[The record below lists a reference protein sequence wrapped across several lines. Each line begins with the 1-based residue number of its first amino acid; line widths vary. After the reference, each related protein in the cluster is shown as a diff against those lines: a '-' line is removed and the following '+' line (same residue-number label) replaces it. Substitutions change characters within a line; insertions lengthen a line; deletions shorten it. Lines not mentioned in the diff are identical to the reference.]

1 MKKRSTVKSAFF
13 CLRTS
18 IGLFVALAGVFLALF
33 ATANPSIGG
42 LGFGGFTNA
51 SVQVNSNT
59 ESAKWGPLV
68 WLEQKVTA
76 NDGTANSYFGSAA
89 ALNGSTALIGA
100 DGDNSFQGAAYLFAK
115 SNGSWSEG
123 QKLTAS
129 DGLPGDEFGYRVVLA
144 DNTLL
149 VGAFTATVGGVV
161 SQGAAYVFTQSNG
174 TWSESQKLIASD
186 GGLFDNFGASVAL
199 DGSTLVVGANG
210 ATVGSNPAQGAVYV
224 FTESNGTWTQTQK
237 LTAND
242 GTAYDNFGLSVAL
255 KGSTILVGSPRA
267 AIGANAGQGAL
278 YVFTESNGTWS
289 QTQKLTAS
297 DGATNDSFGES
308 VALEGSTALIGAYNA
323 TINGHT
329 WQGAAYIFT
338 ESNGSWSEGQKL
350 TASDGTAGAN
360 FGNAVTLNGS
370 TALIGADAS
379 TVGSNTYQ
387 GKAYLFTESGGNWS
401 QSDTFIASD
410 GAVDDYFG
418 AALAWDGT
426 AALISTPH
434 PTIGGNSWQ
443 GAAYFYEQSP
453 IPTPTP
459 TPTPTPNPTPTP
471 SATPTPTPTPGA
483 IQLSASERRVQGRH
497 TVDLSWNGA
506 TSANIDVFRNGT
518 LIATVSNTGTYTDS
532 IGVRGGNVRYT
543 YKVCEAATQNCSN
556 EVIVRFGGPPL

>member
-1 MKKRSTVKSAFF
+1 MKKKFTSQSAFPNV
-13 CLRTS
+13 CVL
-18 IGLFVALAGVFLALF
+18 IGLFIFLAFL
-33 ATANPSIGG
+33 IG
-42 LGFGGFTNA
+42 LGVLFKA
-51 SVQVNSNT
+51 SAEINPNGKFVRRSPVT
-59 ESAKWGPLV
+59 

-76 NDGTANSYFGSAA
+76 SDGMANSYFGSAA

-100 DGDNSFQGAAYLFAK
+100 DGDNSFQGAAYLFTN

-123 QKLTAS
+123 QKLIAS
-129 DGLPGDEFGYRVVLA
+129 DGLAGDEFGYRVALA
-144 DNTLL
+144 DDTLL
-149 VGAFTATVGGVV
+149 VGAFTATVGGVA

-174 TWSESQKLIASD
+174 TWSESQKLTASD

-210 ATVGSNPAQGAVYV
+210 ATVGGNAAQGAVYV

-242 GTAYDNFGLSVAL
+242 GAAYDNFGLSVAL
-255 KGSTILVGSPRA
+255 KGSTILIGSPVA
-267 AIGANAGQGAL
+267 AIGGNAGQGAL
-278 YVFTESNGTWS
+278 YVFTESNGTWT

-297 DGATNDSFGES
+297 DGATNENFGES

-323 TINGHT
+323 TINGHQ
-329 WQGAAYIFT
+329 WQGAAYVFT
-338 ESNGSWSEGQKL
+338 ESNGNWTEGQKL

-360 FGNAVTLNGS
+360 FGNAVALNGS

-379 TVGSNTYQ
+379 TVGGNTYQ

-426 AALISTPH
+426 TALISTPH
-434 PTIGGNSWQ
+434 PTIGGNTWQ

-453 IPTPTP
+453 TSSPT
-459 TPTPTPNPTPTP
+459 PTPTP
-471 SATPTPTPTPGA
+471 SATPSVTPRPTPTPRPRPTPY
-483 IQLSASERRVQGRH
+483 SRPTPR
-497 TVDLSWNGA
+497 
-506 TSANIDVFRNGT
+506 
-518 LIATVSNTGTYTDS
+518 
-532 IGVRGGNVRYT
+532 
-543 YKVCEAATQNCSN
+543 
-556 EVIVRFGGPPL
+556 

>member
-1 MKKRSTVKSAFF
+1 MKKRSTVKFAFF

-33 ATANPSIGG
+33 ATANLSIGG
-42 LGFGGFTNA
+42 LGFGGFTNT

-76 NDGTANSYFGSAA
+76 SDGAANSYFGSAA

-129 DGLPGDEFGYRVVLA
+129 DGLAGDEFGYRVALA

-161 SQGAAYVFTQSNG
+161 SQGAAYVFTESNS
-174 TWSESQKLIASD
+174 TWNESQKLTASD

-242 GTAYDNFGLSVAL
+242 GAAYDNFALSVAL

-267 AIGANAGQGAL
+267 AIGGNAGQGAL

-289 QTQKLTAS
+289 QTQKLTAR
-297 DGATNDSFGES
+297 ATVRRMTASAS
-308 VALEGSTALIGAYNA
+308 RSASTAAPPSSARTMRL
-323 TINGHT
+323 
-329 WQGAAYIFT
+329 
-338 ESNGSWSEGQKL
+338 
-350 TASDGTAGAN
+350 
-360 FGNAVTLNGS
+360 S
-370 TALIGADAS
+370 TAIPGRARPTSLLNRTAVGARDKS
-379 TVGSNTYQ
+379 
-387 GKAYLFTESGGNWS
+387 
-401 QSDTFIASD
+401 
-410 GAVDDYFG
+410 
-418 AALAWDGT
+418 
-426 AALISTPH
+426 
-434 PTIGGNSWQ
+434 
-443 GAAYFYEQSP
+443 
-453 IPTPTP
+453 
-459 TPTPTPNPTPTP
+459 
-471 SATPTPTPTPGA
+471 
-483 IQLSASERRVQGRH
+483 
-497 TVDLSWNGA
+497 
-506 TSANIDVFRNGT
+506 
-518 LIATVSNTGTYTDS
+518 
-532 IGVRGGNVRYT
+532 
-543 YKVCEAATQNCSN
+543 
-556 EVIVRFGGPPL
+556 

>member
-1 MKKRSTVKSAFF
+1 MEGHDRRVPPLAKAASHARLRPYLMKKKSTSQSAFPNVRVLISLF
-13 CLRTS
+13 
-18 IGLFVALAGVFLALF
+18 IFVAFLLGLGVFSNVTAQINGNPKF
-33 ATANPSIGG
+33 AQWN
-42 LGFGGFTNA
+42 
-51 SVQVNSNT
+51 
-59 ESAKWGPLV
+59 PLV

-76 NDGTANSYFGSAA
+76 SDGTANSYFGSAA

-100 DGDNSFQGAAYLFAK
+100 DGDNSFQGAAYLFTE
-115 SNGSWSEG
+115 SNGSWSQG

-149 VGAFTATVGGVV
+149 VGAFTATVGGNT
-161 SQGAAYVFTQSNG
+161 SQGAAYVFAQSNG
-174 TWSESQKLIASD
+174 TWSQSQKLTASD

-210 ATVGSNPAQGAVYV
+210 ATVGDNAAQGAVYV

-237 LTAND
+237 LTADD
-242 GTAYDNFGLSVAL
+242 GAAYDNFGLSVAL
-255 KGSTILVGSPRA
+255 KGSIILVGSPRA

-297 DGATNDSFGES
+297 DGAANDSFGES
-308 VALEGSTALIGAYNA
+308 VSLEGSTALIGAYNA
-323 TINGHT
+323 TVNGHPL
-329 WQGAAYIFT
+329 QGAAYIFT

-350 TASDGTAGAN
+350 TASDGTTNAN
-360 FGNAVTLNGS
+360 FGNAVALESG

-401 QSDTFIASD
+401 QSDTFVASD
-410 GAVDDYFG
+410 GTVDDYFG

-426 AALISTPH
+426 TALISTPH
-434 PTIGGNSWQ
+434 PAIGGNTWQ

-453 IPTPTP
+453 TPTP
-459 TPTPTPNPTPTP
+459 TPSPTPTATVSPTPTATPTATATP
-471 SATPTPTPTPGA
+471 SATPRATPRPRPTPHSRPTP
-483 IQLSASERRVQGRH
+483 R
-497 TVDLSWNGA
+497 
-506 TSANIDVFRNGT
+506 
-518 LIATVSNTGTYTDS
+518 
-532 IGVRGGNVRYT
+532 
-543 YKVCEAATQNCSN
+543 
-556 EVIVRFGGPPL
+556 